1 MNPLYEAAREA
12 ADFMAARGW
21 RFCVIGGLAVIRWGE
36 QRQTQDV
43 DISLLAGFGEEKNV
57 ARDLLGRFA
66 ARIPNPLDFAL
77 NNRVLLVQAAN
88 GIPLDLSLG
97 GIPFEERLVSR
108 ATVFEFAP
116 GCALPTCSAED
127 LIVLKAFAGRPRDW
141 LDIEMIAVRQKTIDW
156 GLILQEIE
164 PLATLKE
171 APEIV
176 DRLRRI
182 SRP

>member
-12 ADFMAARGW
+12 VDFMTARDW

-43 DISLLAGFGEEKNV
+43 DITLLVEFGDEERI
-57 ARDLLGRFA
+57 AREMLTQFA
-66 ARIPNPLDFAL
+66 PRIPDPLDFAL
-77 NNRVLLVQAAN
+77 RHRVLLVKAAN

-97 GIPFEERLVSR
+97 GVPFEKRVVHR
-108 ATVFEFAP
+108 ASVFEFAP

-141 LDIEMIAVRQKTIDW
+141 LDIEMIAARQKSIDW
-156 GLILQEIE
+156 KLTLREIE
-164 PLATLKE
+164 PLARLKE
-171 APEIV
+171 TPEIA
-176 DRLRRI
+176 DRLRQL
-182 SRP
+182 SRS